1 MKSALLLPL
10 AYVLGFFAAI
20 PIGATQVEIAK
31 RAMADRLDTAGMVVV
46 GSVASDIMYGA
57 IALFG
62 LAPFMSDTHV
72 VGVFALIGAAVLLV
86 LAFFTFRHVAQAAE
100 LNTGSPAVR
109 SRPLSLVTGFSLA
122 VTNPPIMFWWLVG
135 VKIAQDL
142 GLADTFTPRVSAL
155 FLVFGGLGLGS
166 YLSLLAV
173 IVRRIKHMISA
184 RAQHRMH
191 VVLGILLLA
200 LAGYLLVTA
209 IHDLRA

>member
-1 MKSALLLPL
+1 MRSALLPLL

-31 RAMADRLDTAGMVVV
+31 RAMADRLDTAGMVVA
-46 GSVASDIMYGA
+46 GSVVSDVMYGA

-62 LAPFMSDTHV
+62 LAPFLSDKHV
-72 VGVFALIGAAVLLV
+72 VGVFGMVGAAVLLV

-100 LNTGSPAVR
+100 LTTGSPAVH

-135 VKIAQDL
+135 VKVTQDL
-142 GLADTFTPRVSAL
+142 GLVDTFTPRVSAV
-155 FLVFGGLGLGS
+155 FLLFGGLGLGS
-166 YLSLLAV
+166 YLSTLAV
-173 IVRRIKHMISA
+173 ILRRIKHMISP

-191 VVLGILLLA
+191 VVLGVLLIVLA
-200 LAGYLLVTA
+200 SYLLVTA
-209 IHDLRA
+209 VRDLRV